1 MFKTKAKKP
10 YAIVLVIVFALFSLL
25 LVGCGKKDK
34 ETVEPQKSNTE
45 TESKGSKESTVSDEP
60 ITLTVYSQLANY
72 SGEQIGW
79 FGQVML
85 EKFNVK
91 LNIVNDE
98 DGVFVTRM
106 ESGHLGDIVIF
117 GNDSDEY
124 LQAIENGMLYDWNED
139 NLLDEYGPYI
149 KEHMGK
155 ALEKNMKISTDG
167 KLYGFGHGVATSAH
181 DHQSFFYHPD
191 IRWDLYKQLGYPEV
205 KTLEDLVDV
214 LAEMKKIC
222 PTSDS
227 GKETYGVS
235 LFNDWDGD
243 MVMFVKSTG
252 ALYGYDEFGVGLYDV
267 ENQTWQ
273 GALERGGIYLR
284 CLSFYNKLYQR
295 GLLDPDSLT
304 QKYDGAAE
312 DYQDGAA
319 FFNIFNFMASILY
332 NTEEHINQ
340 GKAMYALAL
349 GDQKTLTYGLNVFG
363 GNRVWT
369 IGSTTQYP
377 ELCMQIINWLCTPE
391 GRMVS
396 EYGPKGVT
404 WDYDENGKPYLTEL
418 GLKCKA
424 DKKTEMINGYSGTF
438 GDGAN
443 QMNNITWSID
453 ATNPDANGETYNAD
467 MWASYNATL
476 TSDIMNDWRAFTG
489 FTTQDEYLNSRPYA
503 VAVGTTFSSAPK
515 SDELSIVWEQV
526 TTCIKDYSWK
536 AIYAESD
543 EEFNKIVDEMIEKA
557 HEYGYEMCAEFCI
570 SEAER
575 RKAAEDEVLR

>member
-1 MFKTKAKKP
+1 MKKIKKCLIP
-10 YAIVLVIVFALFSLL
+10 VLIIALMLISMIFT
-25 LVGCGKKDK
+25 GCGKKSSTDTADTAKSTDTDTKDTGKTDK
-34 ETVEPQKSNTE
+34 
-45 TESKGSKESTVSDEP
+45 SDEP

-79 FGQVML
+79 FGQIML

-98 DGVFVTRM
+98 EGVFVTRM

-117 GNDSDEY
+117 GNDSNEY
-124 LQAIENGMLYDWNED
+124 IQAIENGMLLDWNED

-149 KEHMGK
+149 KEHMAK
-155 ALEKNMKISTDG
+155 ALEKNAKISGG
-167 KLYGFGHGVATSAH
+167 KVYGFGYNVATSAT
-181 DHQSFFYHPD
+181 DHESFIYHPD
-191 IRWDLYKQLGYPEV
+191 IRWDLYKQLGYPPIN
-205 KTLEDLVDV
+205 TLEDLIDV

-222 PTSDS
+222 PKSDS

-235 LFNDWDGD
+235 LFNDWDGN

-273 GALERGGIYLR
+273 GALERDGMYLR
-284 CLSFYNKLYQR
+284 CLAFYNKLYQR

-312 DYQDGAA
+312 DYQDGVA
-319 FFNIFNFMASILY
+319 FFTIFNFMASMLY
-332 NTEEHINQ
+332 NTDEHIQQ
-340 GKAMYALAL
+340 GKAMYALTL

-391 GRMVS
+391 GRMTS
-396 EYGPKGVT
+396 EYGPKGLI
-404 WDYDENGKPYLTEL
+404 WDYDENGKPYLTEF
-418 GLKCKA
+418 GLKCVA
-424 DKKTEMINGYSGTF
+424 DKKTEMIGGYSGTY

-443 QMNNITWSID
+443 QMNNTTWSLNAI
-453 ATNPDANGETYNAD
+453 NPEGNGETYNYQS
-467 MWASYNATL
+467 WASYNASI
-476 TSDIMNDWRAFTG
+476 TSDILNDWREFTG
-489 FTTQDEYLNSRPYA
+489 YTTMDEYLRNRPHV
-503 VAVGTTFSSAPK
+503 VAVGTTYSETPR
-515 SDELSIVWEQV
+515 SDELDIIWEQV

-536 AIYAESD
+536 AIYAETD
-543 EEFNKIVDEMIEKA
+543 EQFEAIVDEMIEKA
-557 HEYGYEMCAEFCI
+557 YEYGYEKCVEYCEN
-570 SEAER
+570 EAR
-575 RKAAEDEVLR
+575 LRKAAEDEVLGK

>member
-1 MFKTKAKKP
+1 MKKIKKCLIP
-10 YAIVLVIVFALFSLL
+10 VLIIALMLISMIFT
-25 LVGCGKKDK
+25 GCGKKSSTDTADTAKSTDTDTKDTGKTDK
-34 ETVEPQKSNTE
+34 
-45 TESKGSKESTVSDEP
+45 SDEP

-79 FGQVML
+79 FGQIML

-98 DGVFVTRM
+98 EGVFVTRM

-117 GNDSDEY
+117 GNDSNEY
-124 LQAIENGMLYDWNED
+124 IQAIENGMLLDWNED

-149 KEHMGK
+149 KEHMAK
-155 ALEKNMKISTDG
+155 ALEKNAKISGG
-167 KLYGFGHGVATSAH
+167 KVYGFGYNVATSAT
-181 DHQSFFYHPD
+181 DHESFIYHPD
-191 IRWDLYKQLGYPEV
+191 IRWDLYKQLGYPPIN
-205 KTLEDLVDV
+205 TLEDLIDV

-222 PTSDS
+222 PKSDS

-235 LFNDWDGD
+235 LFNDWDGN

-273 GALERGGIYLR
+273 GALARDGMYLR
-284 CLSFYNKLYQR
+284 CLAFYNKLYQR

-312 DYQDGAA
+312 DYQDGVA
-319 FFNIFNFMASILY
+319 FFNIFNFMASMLY
-332 NTEEHINQ
+332 NTDEHIQQ
-340 GKAMYALAL
+340 GKAMYALTL

-391 GRMVS
+391 GRMTS
-396 EYGPKGVT
+396 EYGPKGLI
-404 WDYDENGKPYLTEL
+404 WDYDENGKPYLTEF
-418 GLKCKA
+418 GLKCVA
-424 DKKTEMINGYSGTF
+424 DKKTEMIGGYSGTY

-443 QMNNITWSID
+443 QMNNTTWSLNAI
-453 ATNPDANGETYNAD
+453 NPEGNGETYNYQS
-467 MWASYNATL
+467 WASYNASI
-476 TSDIMNDWRAFTG
+476 TSDILNDWREFTG
-489 FTTQDEYLNSRPYA
+489 YTTMDEYLRNRPHV
-503 VAVGTTFSSAPK
+503 VAVGTTYSETPR
-515 SDELSIVWEQV
+515 SDELDIIWEQV

-536 AIYAESD
+536 AIYAETD
-543 EEFNKIVDEMIEKA
+543 EQFEAIVDEMIEKA
-557 HEYGYEMCAEFCI
+557 YEYGYEKCVEYCEN
-570 SEAER
+570 EAR
-575 RKAAEDEVLR
+575 LRKAAEDEVLGK

>member
-1 MFKTKAKKP
+1 MKLKKILAVAMVLL
-10 YAIVLVIVFALFSLL
+10 YAFTCLSFA
-25 LVGCGKKDK
+25 GCGKKEEQDTAGNIEGTK
-34 ETVEPQKSNTE
+34 NTGDTSSTDNNKDSN
-45 TESKGSKESTVSDEP
+45 EP

-91 LNIVNDE
+91 LHIVNDE

-117 GNDSDEY
+117 GDDGEEY
-124 LQAIENGMLYDWNED
+124 LQAIENGMLLDWNED
-139 NLLDEYGPYI
+139 NLLDEYGSYI
-149 KEHMGK
+149 KENMAK
-155 ALEKNMKISTDG
+155 ALEKNAKISGG
-167 KLYGFGHGVATSAH
+167 KVYGFGHGVASNAT
-181 DHQSFFYHPD
+181 DHESFFYHPD
-191 IRWDLYKQLGYPEV
+191 IRWDLYKQLGYPQV
-205 KTLEDLVDV
+205 NTLEDLIDV

-222 PTSDS
+222 PTSDT

-243 MVMFVKSTG
+243 MVMFVKATG

-273 GALERGGIYLR
+273 GCLEKGGMYLR
-284 CLSFYNKLYQR
+284 CLAFYNKLFQR

-304 QKYDGAAE
+304 QKYEGAEE
-312 DYQDGAA
+312 DYQDGVA
-319 FFNIFNFMASILY
+319 FWNIFNFMASIQY
-332 NTEEHINQ
+332 NTEEHIAQ
-340 GKAMYALAL
+340 GKAMYPLAL

-377 ELCMQIINWLCTPE
+377 ELCMQIINWLATPE

-396 EYGPKGVT
+396 EHGPKGVT

-424 DKKTEMINGYSGTF
+424 DKKAEMSGGYSGTF

-443 QMNNITWSID
+443 QMNNITWSLD
-453 ATNPDANGETYNAD
+453 ATNPESGEPYNHT
-467 MWASYNATL
+467 MWASFQATEK
-476 TSDIMNDWRAFTG
+476 SDILNDWRQFTG
-489 FTTQDEYLNSRPYA
+489 FTTFDEYLNSRPHA
-503 VAVGTTFSSAPK
+503 VAVGTTFSRTPK
-515 SDELSIVWEQV
+515 GDELEIIWEQV

-536 AIYAESD
+536 AIYAKD
-543 EEFNKIVDEMIEKA
+543 DAEFNAIVDEMIEKA
-557 HEYGYEMCAEFCI
+557 YEYGYEQCAEYCI
-570 SEAER
+570 NEAAR
-575 RKAAEDEVLR
+575 RKAAEDEVLK

>member
-1 MFKTKAKKP
+1 MKKIKKCLIP
-10 YAIVLVIVFALFSLL
+10 VLIIALMLISMIFT
-25 LVGCGKKDK
+25 GCGKKSSTDTADTAKSTDTDTKDTGKTDK
-34 ETVEPQKSNTE
+34 
-45 TESKGSKESTVSDEP
+45 SDEP

-79 FGQVML
+79 FGQIML

-98 DGVFVTRM
+98 EGVFVTRM

-117 GNDSDEY
+117 GNDSNEY
-124 LQAIENGMLYDWNED
+124 IQAIENGMLLDWNED

-149 KEHMGK
+149 KEHMAK
-155 ALEKNMKISTDG
+155 ALEKNAKISGG
-167 KLYGFGHGVATSAH
+167 KVYGFGYNVATSAT
-181 DHQSFFYHPD
+181 DHESFIYHPD
-191 IRWDLYKQLGYPEV
+191 IRWDLYKQLGYPPIN
-205 KTLEDLVDV
+205 TLEDLIDV

-222 PTSDS
+222 PKSDS

-235 LFNDWDGD
+235 LFNDWDGN

-273 GALERGGIYLR
+273 GALERDGMYLR
-284 CLSFYNKLYQR
+284 CLAFYNKLYQR

-312 DYQDGAA
+312 DYQDGVA
-319 FFNIFNFMASILY
+319 FFNIFNFMASMLY
-332 NTEEHINQ
+332 NTDEHIQQ
-340 GKAMYALAL
+340 GKAMYALTL

-391 GRMVS
+391 GRMTS
-396 EYGPKGVT
+396 EYGPKGLI
-404 WDYDENGKPYLTEL
+404 WDYDENGKPYLTEF
-418 GLKCKA
+418 GLKCVA
-424 DKKTEMINGYSGTF
+424 DKKTEMIGGYSGTY

-443 QMNNITWSID
+443 QMNNTTWSLNAI
-453 ATNPDANGETYNAD
+453 NPEGNGETYNYQS
-467 MWASYNATL
+467 WASYNASI
-476 TSDIMNDWRAFTG
+476 TSDILNDWREFTG
-489 FTTQDEYLNSRPYA
+489 YTTMDEYLRNRPHV
-503 VAVGTTFSSAPK
+503 VAVGTTYSETPR
-515 SDELSIVWEQV
+515 SDELDIIWEQV

-536 AIYAESD
+536 AIYAETD
-543 EEFNKIVDEMIEKA
+543 EQFEAIVDEMIEKA
-557 HEYGYEMCAEFCI
+557 YEYGYEKCVEYCEN
-570 SEAER
+570 EAR
-575 RKAAEDEVLR
+575 LRKAAEDEVLGK

>member
-1 MFKTKAKKP
+1 MIFT
-10 YAIVLVIVFALFSLL
+10 
-25 LVGCGKKDK
+25 GCGKKSSTDTADTAKSTDTDTKDTGKTDK
-34 ETVEPQKSNTE
+34 
-45 TESKGSKESTVSDEP
+45 SDEP

-79 FGQVML
+79 FGQIML

-98 DGVFVTRM
+98 EGVFVTRM

-117 GNDSDEY
+117 GNDSNEY
-124 LQAIENGMLYDWNED
+124 IQAIENGMLLDWNED

-149 KEHMGK
+149 KEHMAK
-155 ALEKNMKISTDG
+155 ALEKNAKISGG
-167 KLYGFGHGVATSAH
+167 KVYGFGYNVATSAT
-181 DHQSFFYHPD
+181 DHESFIYHPD
-191 IRWDLYKQLGYPEV
+191 IRWDLYKQLGYPPIN
-205 KTLEDLVDV
+205 TLEDLIDV

-222 PTSDS
+222 PKSDS

-235 LFNDWDGD
+235 LFNDWDGN

-273 GALERGGIYLR
+273 GALERDGMYLR
-284 CLSFYNKLYQR
+284 CLAFYNKLYQR

-312 DYQDGAA
+312 DYQDGVA
-319 FFNIFNFMASILY
+319 FFNIFNFMASMLY
-332 NTEEHINQ
+332 NTDEHIQQ
-340 GKAMYALAL
+340 GKAMYALTL

-391 GRMVS
+391 GRMTS
-396 EYGPKGVT
+396 EYGPKGLI
-404 WDYDENGKPYLTEL
+404 WDYDENGKPYLTEF
-418 GLKCKA
+418 GLKCVA
-424 DKKTEMINGYSGTF
+424 DKKTEMIGGYSGTY

-443 QMNNITWSID
+443 QMNNTTWSLNAI
-453 ATNPDANGETYNAD
+453 NPEGNGETYNYQS
-467 MWASYNATL
+467 WASYNASI
-476 TSDIMNDWRAFTG
+476 TSDILNDWREFTG
-489 FTTQDEYLNSRPYA
+489 YTTMDEYLRNRPHV
-503 VAVGTTFSSAPK
+503 VAVGTTYSETPR
-515 SDELSIVWEQV
+515 SDELDIIWEQV

-536 AIYAESD
+536 AIYAETD
-543 EEFNKIVDEMIEKA
+543 EQFEAIVDEMIEKA
-557 HEYGYEMCAEFCI
+557 YEYGYEKCVEYCEN
-570 SEAER
+570 EAR
-575 RKAAEDEVLR
+575 LRKAAEDEVLGK

>member
-1 MFKTKAKKP
+1 MKTKK
-10 YAIVLVIVFALFSLL
+10 ILILVSVITLALFSILL
-25 LVGCGKKDK
+25 TGCGKKNKDTVDPGKSASTDSAK
-34 ETVEPQKSNTE
+34 ENDT
-45 TESKGSKESTVSDEP
+45 SKNNNEP
-60 ITLTVYSQLANY
+60 ITLTVYSQTANY

-106 ESGHLGDIVIF
+106 ESGNLGDIIIF
-117 GNDSDEY
+117 GSDSDEY
-124 LQAIENGMLYDWNED
+124 IQAIENGMLFDWNED

-149 KEHMGK
+149 KEHMAK
-155 ALEKNMKISTDG
+155 ALEKNASISPDG
-167 KLYGFGHGVATSAH
+167 KVYGFGHGVATSAT
-181 DHQSFFYHPD
+181 DHESFFYHPD
-191 IRWDLYKQLGYPEV
+191 IRWDLYKELGYPKV
-205 KTLEDLVDV
+205 NTLEDLVDV

-235 LFNDWDGD
+235 LFNDWDGN
-243 MVMFVKSTG
+243 MVMFVKATG
-252 ALYGYDEFGVGLYDV
+252 ALYGYDEMGVGLYDV
-267 ENQTWQ
+267 ENQVWQ
-273 GALERGGIYLR
+273 GALERGGMYLR
-284 CLSFYNKLYQR
+284 CLAFYNQLYQR

-312 DYQDGAA
+312 DYQDGVA
-319 FFNIFNFMASILY
+319 FFNIFNYMASLLY
-332 NTEEHINQ
+332 NTDEHIEQ

-349 GDQKTLTYGLNVFG
+349 GDQKTLTYGLNVYG
-363 GNRVWT
+363 GNRIWA

-377 ELCMQIINWLCTPE
+377 ELCMEIINWLCTPE

-404 WDYDENGKPYLTEL
+404 WDYDENRKPYLTEL
-418 GLKCKA
+418 GLKCRA
-424 DKKTEMINGYSGTF
+424 DKKTEMTDGYSGTF

-453 ATNPDANGETYNAD
+453 ATNPETDGETYNAL

-476 TSDIMNDWRAFTG
+476 TSDIMNDWREFTG
-489 FTTQDEYLNSRPYA
+489 FTTQDEYLNSLPHA
-503 VAVGTTFSSAPK
+503 VAVGTTYSETPK
-515 SDELSIVWEQV
+515 SDELEIVWEQV

-536 AIYAESD
+536 AIYAETN
-543 EEFNKIVDEMIEKA
+543 EEFEAIVDEMITKA
-557 HEYGYEMCAEFCI
+557 YEYGYEMCVEYCEN
-570 SEAER
+570 EALL
-575 RKAAEDEVLR
+575 RKAAEDEVLK